1 MWCWRLLVIL
11 CAMLGVPNVGCAQDQ
26 ILERSYFEDPTG
38 ALTWGQVQQ
47 HAFERYDG
55 ILSKGYSKSAFWVRL
70 KINTTTTADSTP
82 NASGLTS
89 RWVVRIQ
96 PSYLDEIALFDALTP
111 TQAPRLVGDR
121 HPPPINGYHSLN
133 HNFVINA
140 SDQPRWIWLRLKTNS
155 TNLMHVEVLPMDAA
169 IAHDRLQD
177 FVLGIYIGIL
187 ILFLAWSGID
197 WLTGK
202 DRMVGVFA
210 INQLIVLLLSL
221 AFFGYFRFALGDS
234 VPAPWLDTI
243 TITLMLSAPPAGI
256 WFQIHFLR
264 EFKPPV
270 FCLRLLLGFLAM
282 YPVELV
288 LLLTNQARLALQI
301 NIVLI
306 VLLAF
311 VLLLMACLCSAVRRP
326 GEHRALAFSR
336 AGLVTFYGLLL
347 VVLWL
352 ITLPLLGVI
361 RSTDI
366 ALYGPSLYGFFG
378 GFIIF
383 VTLRLRARD
392 QQRVHLE
399 ARMDLKLAQQQVAQ
413 ERLQRKQQADFVT
426 MLTHELKTPLAVVR
440 MATGTLTHS
449 PTQKVRADQAMQDM
463 CAVIERC
470 MLANKS
476 DEDLGLTRKTHVDVG
491 KQLHQLRA
499 AAFRT
504 EHVNVRI
511 EPAMPPLYTDAQ
523 LVRTV
528 LSNLLDNAL
537 KYAAPNSE
545 ILVLASVQMHGPV
558 PGVCISVANQPGQS
572 GWPDP
577 ARVFQ
582 KYYRSAGAHQHTGSG
597 LGLYLAA
604 AMSER
609 LGGVLRYVP
618 DHRYVRFECWLP
630 V

>member
-47 HAFERYDG
+47 QAFERYDG
-55 ILSKGYSKSAFWVRL
+55 ILNKGYSKSAFWVRL
-70 KINTTTTADSTP
+70 KINRATTADSTP

-111 TQAPRLVGDR
+111 TQAPLLVGDR

-133 HNFVINA
+133 HNFVIAA

-155 TNLMHVEVLPMDAA
+155 TNLMHVEVLPMDVA
-169 IAHDRLQD
+169 IAHDRRQD
-177 FVLGIYIGIL
+177 FVFGIYIGTL

-221 AFFGYFRFALGDS
+221 AFLGYFRFAFGDS

-243 TITLMLSAPPAGI
+243 TNAVMLTGMPAGI
-256 WFQIHFLR
+256 WFHIHFLR
-264 EFKPPV
+264 EFKPPA
-270 FCLRLLLGFLAM
+270 FCQRLLLGFLAM
-282 YPVELV
+282 YPVELA
-288 LLLTNQARLALQI
+288 LLLMEQTRIALQI

-306 VLLAF
+306 VLLAI
-311 VLLLMACLCSAVRRP
+311 VLLLMACLCTEVRKP

-352 ITLPLLGVI
+352 VALPMLGVI

-378 GFIIF
+378 GFIIL
-383 VTLRLRARD
+383 VTLQLRARD

-399 ARMDLKLAQQQVAQ
+399 ARMDLTLAQQQVAQ
-413 ERLQRKQQADFVT
+413 EQLQRKQQADFVA
-426 MLTHELKTPLAVVR
+426 MLTHELKTPLSVVR
-440 MATGTLTHS
+440 MAMGTLAHS
-449 PTQKVRADQAMQDM
+449 PTQKARADQAMQDM

-470 MLANKS
+470 TLASKL
-476 DEDLGLTRKTHVDVG
+476 DEDVGVVCKTHVDVG
-491 KQLHQLRA
+491 EQLNQLRA
-499 AAFRT
+499 AAFRA
-504 EHVNVRI
+504 EHINVRI
-511 EPAMPPLYTDAQ
+511 EPGIPPLHTDAQ

-537 KYAAPNSE
+537 KYAAQNSE
-545 ILVLASVQMHGPV
+545 ILVLAAVQMHGPM
-558 PGVCISVANQPGQS
+558 PGVSISVANRPGPS
-572 GWPDP
+572 GRPDP
-577 ARVFQ
+577 TRVFQ

-604 AMSER
+604 AMAER
-609 LGGVLRYVP
+609 LGGALRYVP

-630 V
+630 I